1 MMHRV
6 DTTSLHPVA
15 LHGAFMPRRY
25 VVKDLGLLTDS
36 TLDCRAQ
43 VTHVNQMVS
52 RHI

>member
-6 DTTSLHPVA
+6 DTTSLPPVA

-36 TLDCRAQ
+36 MHANLNCSY
-43 VTHVNQMVS
+43 N
-52 RHI
+52 